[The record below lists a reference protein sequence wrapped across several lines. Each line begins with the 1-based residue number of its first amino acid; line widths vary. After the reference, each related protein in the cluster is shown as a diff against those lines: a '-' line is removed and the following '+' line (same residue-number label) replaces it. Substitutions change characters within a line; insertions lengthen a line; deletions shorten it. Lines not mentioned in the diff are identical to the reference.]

1 MHWLID
7 LFTATHG
14 VAHTVLILALVAA
27 SGLALGTLRI
37 FGISLGVAGVLFT
50 GLAFG
55 HFGMKIEGEVME
67 FVREFGLI
75 LFVYTIGIQVGPGF
89 FASLRRQGLPLNL
102 MAASIVVL
110 GAIIALVLCFIFPTV
125 FPLPTA
131 VGAFS
136 GATTNTP
143 SLGASQQALAQLLVN
158 NPQKDQLIKLPGL
171 AYAVAYPFGIIGI
184 ILNMLLIRSIFKI
197 SLTQEQAMIVQL
209 QQQSSQKL
217 LTRNLEVKN
226 PNLDGVQLDQVPT
239 LGSSGAVVSRILKGG
254 KPQMANPD
262 TVLHMGDVLLAVG
275 PQPALDGLELIIGKE
290 THVDVR
296 TLPSNIVSRRILVT
310 RSMALGKSIHDLEI
324 RSRFGVTV
332 TRVSRAE
339 IELPITPGTRLQF
352 GDNLIVVGEEAAIR
366 QVSKELGDSPKKLS
380 HPQVIPI
387 FVGIALGVILG
398 SLPLKFEGMPAPVKL
413 GLAGGP
419 LLVAILLSWLGN
431 VGPLVWYMPI
441 SANFVLREL
450 GITLF
455 LAAVGLR
462 AGDQFVSTL
471 VNGNGLYWVL
481 FAAIITFVPLMVV
494 GLFARM
500 VMKLNYMTIC
510 GLLSG
515 SMTDPPALAFAGQM
529 THSDAPS
536 ISYATVYPLVM
547 FLRVVLAQAMVLFFF
562 RG

>member
-1 MHWLID
+1 MSWLID
-7 LFTATHG
+7 LFTTTHG
-14 VAHTVLILALVAA
+14 VAHAVLILGLVAA
-27 SGLALGTLRI
+27 TGLALGTIRVY
-37 FGISLGVAGVLFT
+37 GISLGVAGVLFT

-55 HFGMKIEGEVME
+55 HAGLKIEADVME

-110 GAIIALVLCFIFPTV
+110 GALIALGLYFAFPSI

-143 SLGASQQALAQLLVN
+143 SLGASQQALNQLLAD

-197 SLTQEQAMIVQL
+197 SLSHEQTLIQQL
-209 QQQSSQKL
+209 QASSAQKL
-217 LTRNLEVKN
+217 HTRNLEVKN
-226 PNLDGVQLDQVPT
+226 PNLDGIQLASVPS
-239 LGSSGAVVSRILKGG
+239 LGRAGVVVSRILKGG
-254 KPQMANPD
+254 KPEMAHPD

-275 PQPALDGLELIIGKE
+275 PHEALNELELVVGKE
-290 THVDVR
+290 TQVDLR
-296 TLPSNIVSRRILVT
+296 LMPSHITSRRILVT
-310 RSMALGKSIHDLEI
+310 KSNALGKSVHDLEI
-324 RSRFGVTV
+324 RNRFGVTV

-339 IELPITPGTRLQF
+339 IELPITPATRLQF
-352 GDNLIVVGEEAAIR
+352 GDNLVVVGEEAAIK
-366 QVSKELGDSPKKLS
+366 QVASELGDSPKKLN

-398 SLPLKFEGMPAPVKL
+398 SLPLKFEGMAAPVKL

-441 SANFVLREL
+441 SANFILREL

-462 AGDQFVSTL
+462 AGDQFIATL
-471 VNGNGLYWVL
+471 VKGNGLYWML
-481 FAAIITFVPLMVV
+481 FGAVITFVPLAAV
-494 GLFARM
+494 GLFARK

-536 ISYATVYPLVM
+536 VSYATVYPLVM
-547 FLRVVLAQAMVLFFF
+547 FLRVLLAQGMVLFFF